1 VKIVVVDM
9 SAQSNVAPII
19 IKKKKVSGG
28 DGHHGGAWKV
38 AYADFV
44 TAMMAFFMLMW
55 LLNATTEKQRK
66 GLADYFSPSIPLSRV
81 SGGGNGAFQGD
92 SMFTEDIKPQSGT
105 GATDINPMDA
115 QQAQGETGVESNE
128 NREEEDSKFRAI
140 EEPRSGRG
148 GESMVSVA
156 MSRHIVT
163 RVTDEGLIIE
173 LFATEDMPLFKQ
185 DQAEPEPLFRDLVR
199 MIARVSE
206 SVTSNVAI
214 GGHIRSHPVVLA
226 KNPVWELSHA
236 RADKTR
242 TLLESGG
249 LAAGRV
255 YRVTG
260 HADRKLAVG
269 NPMAARNDRIEII
282 FLRE

>member
-1 VKIVVVDM
+1 M

-19 IKKKKVSGG
+19 IKRKKVSGG

-66 GLADYFSPSIPLSRV
+66 GLADYFSPSIPLSRI

-92 SMFTEDIKPQSGT
+92 SMFTEDIQPKSGT
-105 GATDINPMDA
+105 GATDINPANA
-115 QQAQGETGVESNE
+115 QKAQGDTGVESDDK
-128 NREEEDSKFRAI
+128 RDQEDDKFRAI
-140 EEPRSGRG
+140 EEQLSGRG
-148 GESMVSVA
+148 GESMVSTVMA
-156 MSRHIVT
+156 RHIVT

-173 LFATEDMPLFKQ
+173 LFASENAPLFEEGGA
-185 DQAEPEPLFRDLVR
+185 DPTALFRDLVR
-199 MIARVSE
+199 MIARVSGG
-206 SVTSNVAI
+206 VTNHIAV

-226 KNPVWELSHA
+226 KNPVWELSHD
-236 RADKTR
+236 RADETR
-242 TLLESGG
+242 KLLESGG
-249 LAAGRV
+249 MAASRIE
-255 YRVTG
+255 RVTG
-260 HADRKLAVG
+260 HADRKLAVS

-282 FLRE
+282 LLRE

>member
-1 VKIVVVDM
+1 M
-9 SAQSNVAPII
+9 SAQGNVAPII
-19 IKKKKVSGG
+19 IKKKKSGGG

-44 TAMMAFFMLMW
+44 TAMMAFFLLMW

-92 SMFTEDIKPQSGT
+92 SMFTEEIKPQSGT
-105 GATDINPMDA
+105 GATDVNPVDA
-115 QQAQGETGVESNE
+115 QQAQGDTGVEADE
-128 NREEEDSKFRAI
+128 KREEEDSKFRAI
-140 EEPRSGRG
+140 EEQLSGRG

-173 LFATEDMPLFKQ
+173 LFATENAPLFE
-185 DQAEPEPLFRDLVR
+185 DGEAEPTALFRDLVR

-206 SVTSNVAI
+206 GVESNAAI

-226 KNPVWELSHA
+226 RNPVWELSHT

-242 TLLESGG
+242 VLLESGG
-249 LAAGRV
+249 LAARRIH
-255 YRVTG
+255 RVTG
-260 HADRKLAVG
+260 HADRKLAVA
-269 NPMAARNDRIEII
+269 NPMAARNNRIEII
-282 FLRE
+282 LLRE

>member
-1 VKIVVVDM
+1 M

-92 SMFTEDIKPQSGT
+92 SMFTEDIKPQTGT
-105 GATDINPMDA
+105 GASDINPTDA
-115 QQAQGETGVESNE
+115 QRAQGDTGIDASDKE
-128 NREEEDSKFRAI
+128 NAEDSKFRAI
-140 EEPRSGRG
+140 EEQLSGRG
-148 GESMVSVA
+148 GESMVSIA

-173 LFATEDMPLFKQ
+173 LFATEDVPLFGEGN
-185 DQAEPEPLFRDLVR
+185 AEPTPLFRDLMR
-199 MIARVSE
+199 MIARVSGG
-206 SVTSNVAI
+206 TGSNVAV

-226 KNPVWELSHA
+226 KNPVWELSHS
-236 RADKTR
+236 RADQAR
-242 TLLESGG
+242 QLLESGG
-249 LAAGRV
+249 LSAKRIH
-255 YRVTG
+255 RVTG
-260 HADRKLAVG
+260 HADRKLAVA

-282 FLRE
+282 LLRD